1 MTYDAE
7 NYIEIGAN
15 VAQLSALSGDCGY
28 VRRWKK
34 RDPING
40 KIASLSHRK
49 HPPLS
54 WSASVGG
61 LFILTLTAPVMSAYG
76 TFRPIVRCARMSAVG
91 YRADIARTR

>member
-1 MTYDAE
+1 MTYVAE
-7 NYIEIGAN
+7 SYIEIGVN

-54 WSASVGG
+54 LAASVGG
-61 LFILTLTAPVMSAYG
+61 LFILTLTASVE
-76 TFRPIVRCARMSAVG
+76 CALGAGQVE
-91 YRADIARTR
+91 ARELTG